1 MQNSGHMDIY
11 TVYKQCSEECSSKV
25 IFTLGLSVLFSSY
38 LLMNSPMTFLVVT
51 TESVNCQSHLQAE
64 VIFPQAFSQVTP
76 PGCCLLG
83 AVLRFLEWRRF
94 KWCSWRGSYLE
105 LLSLFGTG
113 NVLSVWEGRGGSRQL
128 VFQSFGVTSLRIKQ
142 DTVVWW
148 GQAFR
153 NLLAGSSWWWPW
165 ASSPTLSSSTT

>member
-1 MQNSGHMDIY
+1 MQFQGYLYSRPKCSVFQLFTDELAHDI
-11 TVYKQCSEECSSKV
+11 
-25 IFTLGLSVLFSSY
+25 LGCDNRVCKLSVSFASWSY
-38 LLMNSPMTFLVVT
+38 LPTGFLPG
-51 TESVNCQSHLQAE
+51 H
-64 VIFPQAFSQVTP
+64 P